1 MHSGKDNDTAVPYF
15 LKCVLI
21 QIKISVTWLSDHSSV
36 SPDKLHTR
44 KHVELIINTN
54 PCNICQ
60 NDLSDCLTTSWL
72 LSLLQWKHNRRCVCW
87 CDVLTGRPVPIR
99 PAASPTEHHVFCL
112 AHIKCPVLLQR
123 VTRCN
128 LSWPLLWLVVKL
140 THILIHNVCLVFV
153 VSSRRTTKWQRS
165 VDGRKSLHKVE
176 LLHAATE
183 NK

>member
-1 MHSGKDNDTAVPYF
+1 MSNWSLTRIPV
-15 LKCVLI
+15 
-21 QIKISVTWLSDHSSV
+21 ISVKMISV
-36 SPDKLHTR
+36 IVGLLPGYCPSYS
-44 KHVELIINTN
+44 ENTTGGVCVDVTCWRGV
-54 PCNICQ
+54 PSRFVPQ
-60 NDLSDCLTTSWL
+60 RLQL
-72 LSLLQWKHNRRCVCW
+72 L
-87 CDVLTGRPVPIR
+87 DD
-99 PAASPTEHHVFCL
+99 PTEHHVFCL

>member
-15 LKCVLI
+15 PV
-21 QIKISVTWLSDHSSV
+21 ISVKMISV
-36 SPDKLHTR
+36 IVGLLPGYCPSYS
-44 KHVELIINTN
+44 ENT
-54 PCNICQ
+54 
-60 NDLSDCLTTSWL
+60 TGG
-72 LSLLQWKHNRRCVCW
+72 VCW

-112 AHIKCPVLLQR
+112 AHIECPVLLQR

>member
-1 MHSGKDNDTAVPYF
+1 MHCGKDNDTAVPYF
-15 LKCVLI
+15 PV
-21 QIKISVTWLSDHSSV
+21 ISVKMISV
-36 SPDKLHTR
+36 IVGLLPGYCPSYS
-44 KHVELIINTN
+44 ENT
-54 PCNICQ
+54 
-60 NDLSDCLTTSWL
+60 TGG
-72 LSLLQWKHNRRCVCW
+72 VCW